1 MCQIL
6 VSQTLSSQV
15 NLAFEEYLVSK
26 ATSKTDI
33 FFLWQND
40 ETVVIGRN
48 QNPWKECNVPRIK
61 SDNIHMVRRLTGG
74 GAVFHDQG
82 NLNFTFI
89 SKYRDDVIDD
99 NFKVIIEALKQ
110 LNIDS
115 SFNGRNDLLV
125 KERKVS
131 GNAFVLNG
139 NIQCHHGTL
148 LIDADL
154 ERLKDYLTVSK
165 LKLEAKGIE
174 SVRSRVENLK
184 TFNENLTVDLI
195 VNTLI
200 DTFKADRKTEMN
212 AVYLDESEMK
222 EEIKDFKNRYMDWSW
237 NYGSTPKFDVQFNGR
252 FDWGEWEINLNVKN
266 SKIVKATVYTDSND
280 VRVSEMIQESLKE
293 IHFEKDQIIE
303 RLKGIGRIETDDI
316 ARDILDRMF

>member
-6 VSQTLSSQV
+6 VSQTLSPQV

-148 LIDADL
+148 LVDADL

-184 TFNENLTVDLI
+184 TFNEDLTVDLI

-200 DTFKADRKTEMN
+200 DTFKADRKTEVN

-280 VRVSEMIQESLKE
+280 VRVSEMIQDSLKE

-316 ARDILDRMF
+316 ARDILDKMF

>member
-6 VSQTLSSQV
+6 VSQTLSPQV

-148 LIDADL
+148 LVDADL

-184 TFNENLTVDLI
+184 TFNEDLTVDLI
-195 VNTLI
+195 VKTLI
-200 DTFKADRKTEMN
+200 DTFKADRKTEVN